1 MHHTTTNV
9 INGMPT
15 RHKDYYFEDI
25 IFLVEDQLFKV
36 PRHLFLQESEI
47 FRDILSC
54 PVPKGA
60 RPDGLSDDQP
70 LQLQGIAAKDF
81 VLLLQCMYPILHFTQ
96 NPQFPAFEK
105 MEEWTAVLD
114 LASRFEMTN
123 IKQIAT
129 DNLISIMASK
139 PALQAH
145 MGRKHHVKEWVISGL
160 NKLIQRAEPL
170 NKEEAELIG
179 TEDALK
185 VMALRETCVYDPY
198 NCRWTRRE
206 RGQAPL
212 DFSQAIR
219 RGFSP

>member
-1 MHHTTTNV
+1 
-9 INGMPT
+9 
-15 RHKDYYFEDI
+15 
-25 IFLVEDQLFKV
+25 
-36 PRHLFLQESEI
+36 
-47 FRDILSC
+47 
-54 PVPKGA
+54 
-60 RPDGLSDDQP
+60 
-70 LQLQGIAAKDF
+70 
-81 VLLLQCMYPILHFTQ
+81 
-96 NPQFPAFEK
+96 

-145 MGRKHHVKEWVISGL
+145 LGRKHHVKEWVISGL